1 MATEKEN
8 KRPNSRSSLLK
19 SGCYTAFYTLNGYF
33 VKVKPALAID
43 KVVFSFVKKGTS
55 GTGFDI
61 YVDVDKFDLLCDF
74 ILNKELLSELKDSSL
89 NKPAWDYTTGEKGN
103 KSLKIFQG
111 SNGIVI
117 NGYVKDKNQ
126 SGNVPVK
133 YDELRTMA
141 KWHRRISNIYF
152 EQMAQECIKAMK
164 SNERFFE
171 QNADT
176 EPDDIPEI
184 PEMNAST
191 KTTTQKPQERQ
202 SAQPQQS
209 QDNPNAKD
217 NSPATDAGEPKNPR
231 NPNELFV
238 LIRTSTV
245 VQKFGSHGNFCFKG
259 YTKNSKE
266 WTFIVVPD
274 NIPTI
279 GEKHWNAFYECARA
293 NTGYVCNIGYVKCKD
308 KLLVTS
314 IKSAAS

>member
-1 MATEKEN
+1 MAKENEN

-19 SGCYTAFYTLNGYF
+19 NGCYSAFYTLNGYF

-61 YVDVDKFDLLCDF
+61 YVDVDKFDLLCDY
-74 ILNKELLSELKDSSL
+74 ILSKELLSNLKDSSL
-89 NKPAWDYTTGEKGN
+89 NAPAWDYTTGEKGN

-111 SNGIVI
+111 NNGIVI
-117 NGYVKDKNQ
+117 NGYVKEKNQ
-126 SGNVPVK
+126 NGNIPVK

-141 KWHRRISNIYF
+141 KWHRRISAIYF

-164 SNERFFE
+164 TNERFFE

-176 EPDDIPEI
+176 EPDNIPD
-184 PEMNAST
+184 
-191 KTTTQKPQERQ
+191 TTQKPQERQ

-209 QDNPNAKD
+209 QDNRKTSVTQSTNAK
-217 NSPATDAGEPKNPR
+217 NSSPATDAGEPKNFR

-238 LIRTSTV
+238 QIKTSTT
-245 VQKFGSHGNFCFKG
+245 VQAFGSHGNYCFKG

-266 WTFIVVPD
+266 WTFIIVPS

-279 GEKHWNAFYECARA
+279 GEKQWNTFLKYAKG
-293 NTGYVCNIGYVKCKD
+293 NTGFAYNIGYVKCKD

-314 IKSAAS
+314 IKSMAS